1 MKKYLF
7 FAFVYLVAPAAW
19 CEPVHLICTTGT
31 DSDGNVIQKE
41 ISIDEDAR
49 KVTIKLKNQ
58 SHNAEGFFSANTI
71 SFQTATTEDTMML
84 IQKYEIDRRTLELR
98 EAMELKETSMN
109 FSSGG
114 EFKKTG
120 TCEVLEV
127 KDRKI

>member
-1 MKKYLF
+1 MKKYLLF
-7 FAFVYLVAPAAW
+7 VIVYSLPIVAF
-19 CEPVHLICTTGT
+19 CEPIHLICTTGA

-71 SFQTATTEDTMML
+71 SFQTVTTEDTMML
-84 IQKYEIDRRTLELR
+84 IQKYEIDRRTLELS

-120 TCEVLEV
+120 TCEILEV